1 MVNSLKDSIFSLQDS
16 SQSSELMKTKY
27 RESINEKID
36 ELEKIALER
45 LDKIFVNDYRETE
58 SYYNLREIT
67 KRNKDINL
75 NMIMLNMVLIVDSE
89 N

>member
-1 MVNSLKDSIFSLQDS
+1 
-16 SQSSELMKTKY
+16 MKTKY